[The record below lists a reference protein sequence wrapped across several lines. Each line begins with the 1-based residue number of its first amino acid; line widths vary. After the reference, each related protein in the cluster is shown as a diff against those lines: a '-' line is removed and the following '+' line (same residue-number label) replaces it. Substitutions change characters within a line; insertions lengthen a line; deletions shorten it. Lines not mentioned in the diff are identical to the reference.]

1 MKILLFANTA
11 WYLYNFRLSLAQA
24 IREAGAEVVMVSPH
38 DPFGARLEDEGF
50 RWIPAPMDR
59 RSLNPL
65 RELRLLGRLT
75 AIYRREQPDLAHHF
89 TLKCV
94 VYGAVAARIAGVNAS
109 VGAVTGLGHVFCSD
123 TPRARLLRPFVRM
136 LVRHAMDMPRS
147 GLIVQ
152 NPDDRALFLEHAL
165 IRPER
170 LRVIRGSGVNTV
182 KFTPRA
188 STSPSRPFR
197 VLMATRML
205 WEKGVGEYMETARL
219 LRPRYP
225 RVEFLLAGGPDQGNP
240 ASVPESHL
248 ADWNRTNLV
257 RCLGHVAKIDELL
270 AEVDLVV
277 LPSYREG
284 APRILLE
291 TAAAGLPIVTTDV
304 PGCREVVRHGV
315 NGLLVPPRDAPAL
328 ADAIASLIEH
338 PERGRKMGL
347 AGRNIALAE
356 FDESIVIRRTLDVYR
371 ELMPSFRTAQADC
384 AGSFA

>member
-1 MKILLFANTA
+1 
-11 WYLYNFRLSLAQA
+11 
-24 IREAGAEVVMVSPH
+24 
-38 DPFGARLEDEGF
+38 
-50 RWIPAPMDR
+50 
-59 RSLNPL
+59 
-65 RELRLLGRLT
+65 
-75 AIYRREQPDLAHHF
+75 
-89 TLKCV
+89 
-94 VYGAVAARIAGVNAS
+94 
-109 VGAVTGLGHVFCSD
+109 
-123 TPRARLLRPFVRM
+123 
-136 LVRHAMDMPRS
+136 
-147 GLIVQ
+147 
-152 NPDDRALFLEHAL
+152 
-165 IRPER
+165 
-170 LRVIRGSGVNTV
+170 
-182 KFTPRA
+182 
-188 STSPSRPFR
+188 
-197 VLMATRML
+197 MATRML